1 MMQQAVATTDSGE
14 RYHQNPR
21 AGSPWERVENEHGQ
35 YYYNSLTQVPLT
47 V

>member
-1 MMQQAVATTDSGE
+1 MQQAVETTGSRE

-21 AGSPWERVENEHGQ
+21 AGSPWERVENEHGH
-35 YYYNSLTQVPLT
+35 YYYNILTQVPLA